1 MNVANITRRFLPSL
15 LNATQTPELAISAMQ
30 LACDSCNGTFGSWN
44 VKTRVK
50 RAKNSGGKTEYEYDY
65 TDPEG
70 PIDADT
76 WTQIYYGIGFVLGF
90 VLVVIQ
96 LYTSIFGRRMRN
108 EGLRW
113 HIIYC
118 SVFNIMLIFVYADTA
133 DYSPWVDY
141 MRNVYVTKHIVAIEQ
156 ILLSAFPASITV
168 MVPLYLVTY
177 AAPNLRRTFV
187 FKWLIWVVVYG
198 ALFAAPAFVGFKYY
212 KSLDGSGNVPNDPLT
227 GYYQFY
233 ANVASYITVLYL
245 LIIALI
251 GCVCM
256 FSYAAVN
263 CSTLEKNAMGQKVND
278 NISLFMI
285 WIYIVVGTIFH
296 FPKNVMNMSSFF
308 MTNILPKIQT
318 IMANKESG
326 SDGSSMMSGSSTQD
340 AMQMLLQYADLITK
354 FLNFVPV
361 SELMIPIVEFFA
373 AAFLLQ
379 MYRES
384 LLNLLSC
391 GACYRSDKNGS
402 IWNIIPDRF
411 RSIYPLDAIRWAHP
425 SLVAQGIVPPPPSGF
440 VDNNSPMAVIHTSGS
455 GKSPIMVE
463 QL

>member
-1 MNVANITRRFLPSL
+1 MGKRRYFYIRDI
-15 LNATQTPELAISAMQ
+15 ISAPNTEE
-30 LACDSCNGTFGSWN
+30 S
-44 VKTRVK
+44 
-50 RAKNSGGKTEYEYDY
+50 EYEYDY
-65 TDPEG
+65 TDPAG
-70 PIDADT
+70 PIDEDT

-90 VLVVIQ
+90 VLVIIQ

-113 HIIYC
+113 HVIYC
-118 SVFNIMLIFVYADTA
+118 SVFNLALLFVYANTA

-141 MRNVYVTKHIVAIEQ
+141 MRNVYVTKHVLAIEQ
-156 ILLSAFPASITV
+156 ILLSAFPASVTV

-198 ALFAAPAFVGFKYY
+198 ALFVLPAAIGCKYY
-212 KSLDGSGNVPNDPLT
+212 QSLDGSGNIPPDPLT

-233 ANVASYITVLYL
+233 ANVASYITLLYL

-263 CSTLEKNAMGQKVND
+263 CSTLEKNAMGQVVEGPRKVDD

-285 WIYIVVGTIFH
+285 WIYILVNTIFH
-296 FPKNVMNMSSFF
+296 FPKNVMNMSAFF
-308 MTNILPKIQT
+308 MTNILPKLQQ
-318 IMANKESG
+318 IMTAQATADGGSSG
-326 SDGSSMMSGSSTQD
+326 SSGGMGGSSTQD
-340 AMQMLLQYADLITK
+340 MMQMLLQYADLITK

-361 SELMIPIVEFFA
+361 SELMIPTVEFFA
-373 AAFLLQ
+373 AVVFLK

-384 LLNLLSC
+384 FLNLLSC

-402 IWNIIPDRF
+402 LWNIIPDRF

-440 VDNNSPMAVIHTSGS
+440 VDNNSPMAVIHTSSS